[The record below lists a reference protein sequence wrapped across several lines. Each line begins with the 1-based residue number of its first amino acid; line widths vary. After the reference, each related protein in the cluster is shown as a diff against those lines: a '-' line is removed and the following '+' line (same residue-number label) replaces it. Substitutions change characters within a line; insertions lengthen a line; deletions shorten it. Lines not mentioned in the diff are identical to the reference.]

1 MVDKHW
7 DEEASDLVKK
17 ILKAD
22 NKTQTEA
29 AVSLNITQSSLG
41 YKLSK
46 GTLRV
51 PEFLKLLEVCGCT
64 MLLFNSKGDLLDDDE
79 TFRIKRLQQ
88 IQAEIEALEEQI
100 EALRSDSFII
110 ENTKGKKRND

>member
-22 NKTQTEA
+22 NKTQTDA

-64 MLLFNSKGDLLDDDE
+64 MLLFNSKGDLLDDE
-79 TFRIKRLQQ
+79 TFRDQRLQK

-100 EALRSDSFII
+100 EDLRSDYFVI